1 MADRQR
7 ARRHFPVF
15 VATLLAN
22 VAAAVD
28 EVVAVPVAALVL
40 VPVPVVGAAE
50 PPSAFSFVHRGLL
63 VSSVMVVPAAAER
76 NQERHRRLPLSCRG
90 PMPMPMPLG
99 RGVADRQTRP
109 FQSPSRRCVS
119 SMKMSFAGL
128 NERKQK
134 QLIASRPDPSISNK
148 ESWRCSLSLSIY
160 LRSN

>member
-1 MADRQR
+1 MADRQP

-15 VATLLAN
+15 VATSLAS

-90 PMPMPMPLG
+90 PMPMPLG

-134 QLIASRPDPSISNK
+134 QQIKSHPPSIRRLYQTRK
-148 ESWRCSLSLSIY
+148 VGDHLST
-160 LRSN
+160 

>member
-90 PMPMPMPLG
+90 PMPMPLG

-134 QLIASRPDPSISNK
+134 QQIKSHPPSIRRLYQTRK
-148 ESWRCSLSLSIY
+148 VGDHLST
-160 LRSN
+160 